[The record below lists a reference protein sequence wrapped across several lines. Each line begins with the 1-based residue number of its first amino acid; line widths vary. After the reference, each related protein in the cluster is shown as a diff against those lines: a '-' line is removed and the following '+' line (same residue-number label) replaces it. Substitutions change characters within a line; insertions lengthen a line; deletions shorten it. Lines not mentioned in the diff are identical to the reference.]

1 VELRVANNLIVSL
14 DGLQSLVNMILLDVS
29 GNKVGDQTEL
39 LRLKQNPN
47 LRELVLR
54 GNPLAEGKV

>member
-1 VELRVANNLIVSL
+1 MELRVANNLIVSL
-14 DGLQSLVNMILLDVS
+14 DGLQSLVNIGLLDVS

-39 LRLKQNPN
+39 LKLKQNPN

-54 GNPLAEGKV
+54 GNPLAERKV

>member
-14 DGLQSLVNMILLDVS
+14 DGLQSLVNIGLLDVS

-39 LRLKQNPN
+39 LKLKQNPN

-54 GNPLAEGKV
+54 GNPLAERKV